1 MRLRAACL
9 LALAAQAVALNK
21 PCGKVKT
28 LSARQAEQ
36 QRRERSLVTTK
47 RGMAREDLADAREPG
62 ALRLCIRAVFLTWA
76 FLPATLTFWLAVLLP
91 PFRRRIWY
99 PLLTWCL
106 GRAGACFVKWAQW
119 SATRSDLFPVAL
131 CNSLAGLQAGAPCH
145 SNRHTRKLVEGAVG
159 CDIDGYFDS
168 FERRPIASGSIA
180 QVHRATRNGQVLAV
194 KVRHPKVGTRLRL
207 DVTLLALFA
216 RCLEVFPPLRAL
228 RLSDTVA
235 QFGDT
240 LAQQSRLDYEA
251 NELRGFRSRFWK
263 WGDIS
268 FPRPT
273 LETPSVL
280 IETFLPGE
288 LVVHIAKRARS
299 FADLQQR
306 LDRKTGAYLVT
317 RGEDLYLKM
326 LLEDKVMHADL
337 HPGNLLYDGEPV
349 ASISILWGLN
359 IRASRAISVVDAGM
373 VAPLTTRESDR
384 FVGLIESIGAADA
397 KNAAKCLR
405 AFDPSNDRLLSKT
418 QKAAFDADVAALF
431 DEKCRGYGTGVDFGD
446 VVRGLLELLRK
457 HGVRIGAQYATLVI
471 NALCLDGMAGDLL
484 PGYSVL
490 DGARPLLSAH
500 RWFVSRGVPYVGP
513 FVFRHLCLP
522 VAWRLKGVYDA
533 VTVRKFVRGKAD
545 SN

>member
-1 MRLRAACL
+1 
-9 LALAAQAVALNK
+9 
-21 PCGKVKT
+21 
-28 LSARQAEQ
+28 
-36 QRRERSLVTTK
+36 
-47 RGMAREDLADAREPG
+47 
-62 ALRLCIRAVFLTWA
+62 
-76 FLPATLTFWLAVLLP
+76 
-91 PFRRRIWY
+91 
-99 PLLTWCL
+99 
-106 GRAGACFVKWAQW
+106 
-119 SATRSDLFPVAL
+119 
-131 CNSLAGLQAGAPCH
+131 
-145 SNRHTRKLVEGAVG
+145 LVEGAVG

-513 FVFRHLCLP
+513 FVFRRLCLP